1 MRCETISDVT
11 KPRRSRSVV
20 GYARVSS
27 IPQHTRLQRDALAE
41 VDCVR
46 VFEDKIS
53 SRAKDRPGLLAALD
67 YLRAGDTLCV
77 WKLDRL
83 GRSVK
88 EVLTLADDL
97 HERGIGL
104 RILTGRLAGTYTP
117 TGEGKFFFTMMA
129 RLRRAGTRHADP
141 PDILLTNYKM
151 LDMLLLRHDDQQVWE
166 ASARSLQYLVLDEF
180 HTYDGAQ
187 GTDVAMLLRRLGL
200 ALKSYWTGETST
212 AEDRARPLGRITPVA
227 TSAT

>member
-1 MRCETISDVT
+1 MA
-11 KPRRSRSVV
+11 KSRASSTV

-27 IPQHTRLQRDALAE
+27 IPQDTQLQRDALDE
-41 VDCVR
+41 LDCVR

-53 SRAKDRPGLLAALD
+53 SRTKDRPGLLAALD
-67 YLRAGDTLCV
+67 YLRDGDTLCV

-117 TGEGKFFFTMMA
+117 SGEGKFFFTMMA
-129 RLRRAGTRHADP
+129 AFAELER
-141 PDILLTNYKM
+141 
-151 LDMLLLRHDDQQVWE
+151 DMLRERTMAGL
-166 ASARSLQYLVLDEF
+166 AAAR
-180 HTYDGAQ
+180 AQ
-187 GTDVAMLLRRLGL
+187 GRVGGRPVVMDADKRAAANARLANGESPTQIAKALGVSRASVYRHL
-200 ALKSYWTGETST
+200 AVVPS
-212 AEDRARPLGRITPVA
+212 D
-227 TSAT
+227 

>member
-1 MRCETISDVT
+1 MASS
-11 KPRRSRSVV
+11 KRSNTV

-27 IPQHTRLQRDALAE
+27 IPQDTQLQRDALAE

-53 SRAKDRPGLLAALD
+53 SRAKDRPGLIAALD
-67 YLRAGDTLCV
+67 YLRAEDTLCI

-104 RILTGRLAGTYTP
+104 RILTGRLAGTYIP

-129 RLRRAGTRHADP
+129 AFAELERDMLHERTMAGLATARAQGRVGGRPVVMHADKLAAAGARRAKGESPTQIAKALGVSRASVYRHLA
-141 PDILLTNYKM
+141 N
-151 LDMLLLRHDDQQVWE
+151 
-166 ASARSLQYLVLDEF
+166 ASP
-180 HTYDGAQ
+180 Q
-187 GTDVAMLLRRLGL
+187 G
-200 ALKSYWTGETST
+200 
-212 AEDRARPLGRITPVA
+212 
-227 TSAT
+227 

>member
-1 MRCETISDVT
+1 MSCETISNMART
-11 KPRRSRSVV
+11 KRSSLV

-53 SRAKDRPGLLAALD
+53 SRTKNRPGLLAALD
-67 YLRAGDTLCV
+67 YLRGGDTLCV

-129 RLRRAGTRHADP
+129 AFAELER
-141 PDILLTNYKM
+141 
-151 LDMLLLRHDDQQVWE
+151 DMLRERTVAGL
-166 ASARSLQYLVLDEF
+166 AAAR
-180 HTYDGAQ
+180 AQ
-187 GTDVAMLLRRLGL
+187 GRVGGRPVVMDGDKIAALPRYRASSQRR
-200 ALKSYWTGETST
+200 KPDP
-212 AEDRARPLGRITPVA
+212 DRQ
-227 TSAT
+227 S

>member
-1 MRCETISDVT
+1 MRCETLGGMART
-11 KPRRSRSVV
+11 RRSSTV

-27 IPQHTRLQRDALAE
+27 VPQHTQLQRDALAQA
-41 VDCVR
+41 DCIR

-53 SRAKDRPGLLAALD
+53 SRVKDRPGLAKALD
-67 YLRAGDTLCV
+67 FLRAGDTLCV

-129 RLRRAGTRHADP
+129 AFAELERDMLHERTMAGLAAARSQGRVGGRPVVMDADKIAAAAARRARGESPTQIAKALGVSRATVYRH
-141 PDILLTNYKM
+141 LS
-151 LDMLLLRHDDQQVWE
+151 V
-166 ASARSLQYLVLDEF
+166 AS
-180 HTYDGAQ
+180 G
-187 GTDVAMLLRRLGL
+187 
-200 ALKSYWTGETST
+200 
-212 AEDRARPLGRITPVA
+212 
-227 TSAT
+227 